1 MLCDRRHFLQ
11 AAAAAALAP
20 QLARAQGAAEAPL
33 RMVVPFSAGSGA
45 DILARVLAE
54 AITTGTGRAVVVEN
68 KPGAGGM
75 IGALEVAR
83 ARPDGSTVLYTT
95 GGFTTNAV
103 LMKKLPFDP
112 LADFTPIARVS
123 RASGFALL
131 VGDKSPYRT
140 LQDFVAAAKK
150 RPGQLSYGSSGI
162 GNTTHVIG
170 ALFCKGVGV
179 DLLHVP
185 FKGTPVTELIALTI
199 DSAFVSPSL
208 IAQQI
213 RSGQLRALGT
223 SGNARSPL
231 LPDTPTFEEAGF
243 KVQDIPAW
251 SGVWG
256 PPRMPAATVQS
267 LYAVLA
273 KVATSPALQKY
284 MRESGGVAE
293 ALPPADFRAY
303 VTAEIERYRR
313 VLPPLGI
320 EVA

>member
-1 MLCDRRHFLQ
+1 MMYDRRFFL
-11 AAAAAALAP
+11 ASAAAAALAP
-20 QLARAQGAAEAPL
+20 HLARAADQAPL

-45 DILARVLAE
+45 DILARVLAD
-54 AITTGTGRAVVVEN
+54 AITTGTGRAVVVDN
-68 KPGAGGM
+68 KAGAGGV

-83 ARPDGSTVLYTT
+83 ARPDGNTVLYTT

-112 LADFTPIARVS
+112 VADFTPISRVT

-131 VGDKSPYRT
+131 VSEKSPYKT
-140 LQDFVAAAKK
+140 LHDFVADAMK
-150 RPGQLSYGSSGI
+150 RPGRVTYGSSGI

-179 DLLHVP
+179 DLLHIP
-185 FKGTPVTELIALTI
+185 FKGTPFTDLIAQTV

-208 IAQQI
+208 AAQQI
-213 RSGQLRALGT
+213 RSGQLRALGI
-223 SGNARSPL
+223 SGDVRSSL
-231 LPDTPTFEEAGF
+231 LPDTPTFAEAGY

-256 PPRMPAATVQS
+256 PGRMTPAAVQS
-267 LYAVLA
+267 VYAALA
-273 KVATSPALQKY
+273 KVAKAPAIEKY
-284 MRESGGVAE
+284 MRESGGEPE
-293 ALPPADFRAY
+293 ALPPAAFEAY
-303 VTAEIERYRR
+303 VTSEIERYRR

-320 EVA
+320 ELGA